1 MRAFRFSVTD
11 ADAMT
16 DRRDPGG
23 CRVPARLTVNMANRP
38 TSDIGTATVPGE
50 SLRSMRLLEVEDGDL
65 GHERLIVNELDGGLL
80 AVNDRIATM

>member
-1 MRAFRFSVTD
+1 
-11 ADAMT
+11 
-16 DRRDPGG
+16 
-23 CRVPARLTVNMANRP
+23 MANRP